1 MQEDR
6 NERKNQV
13 KDEEDEEKDEEKDEE
28 FMIDSFCKKMFPLMA
43 DLKTSIRIRLRTM
56 KAWPVAP
63 VFDNFYDTMRVLQMD
78 PEKFFPCEIWGS
90 C

>member
-1 MQEDR
+1 
-6 NERKNQV
+6 
-13 KDEEDEEKDEEKDEE
+13 
-28 FMIDSFCKKMFPLMA
+28 MA

-63 VFDNFYDTMRVLQMD
+63 VFDNFYETMRVLQMD